1 MITEYM
7 SLIFLPNSLFVELI
21 AKKSKEVSVCTRR
34 LLVSFSD
41 KAIEKLQMGLKGPWR
56 PQMKVLIFR
65 PRSPKIV
72 AIIKLEKC

>member
-21 AKKSKEVSVCTRR
+21 AKKSKEVSLCT
-34 LLVSFSD
+34 D

-56 PQMKVLIFR
+56 PRMKVLIFR
-65 PRSPKIV
+65 PPQ
-72 AIIKLEKC
+72 KLWQ

>member
-1 MITEYM
+1 M
-7 SLIFLPNSLFVELI
+7 PNSLFVGLI
-21 AKKSKEVSVCTRR
+21 AKKSKEVSVYS